1 MVGRKGSAI
10 LAQTDGS
17 FWMPPRAST
26 TAPEV
31 DWLFHFILA
40 ISAFFFVLILG
51 LTLFFVIRYRRREGA
66 GPSKTSPVYL
76 PLELTWTIIPV
87 IVVILIFWW
96 SFKSYMNLRTPP
108 EGAYEIQVTGQ
119 RWSWQFAYQ
128 NGYVDGDLHVPA
140 DVPVRLVM
148 SSQDV
153 IHSLFVPAFRLK
165 MDAVPGRYTEAW
177 FQADL
182 PGEYPLLCAEYCGT
196 GHSTMTATA
205 IVHPPGEFEKWLEK
219 ASSFHELMSPAE
231 AGRLLY
237 RRRGCFQC
245 HSVDGTANIGPTFK
259 RLFGRKQALR
269 DGSVLA
275 VDENYVRES
284 ILEPQEKIVAGF
296 EPVMPTYKGRLKD
309 RDVTAIIE
317 YIKTLRE

>member
-1 MVGRKGSAI
+1 
-10 LAQTDGS
+10 
-17 FWMPPRAST
+17 
-26 TAPEV
+26 
-31 DWLFHFILA
+31 
-40 ISAFFFVLILG
+40 
-51 LTLFFVIRYRRREGA
+51 
-66 GPSKTSPVYL
+66 
-76 PLELTWTIIPV
+76 
-87 IVVILIFWW
+87 
-96 SFKSYMNLRTPP
+96 MNLRTPP